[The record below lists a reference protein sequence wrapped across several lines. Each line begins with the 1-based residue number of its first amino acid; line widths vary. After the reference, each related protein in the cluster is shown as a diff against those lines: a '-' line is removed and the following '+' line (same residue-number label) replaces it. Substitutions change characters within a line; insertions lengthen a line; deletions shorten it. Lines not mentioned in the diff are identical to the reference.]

1 MQETQNNI
9 RHPIAL
15 ANEEPFALY
24 EGKLVRHGNLWADV
38 RQLAGRL
45 PDRPYVFN
53 LCENRYLF
61 CLSLLA
67 AASRGQICLLPPSSQ
82 MAVVREIIRD
92 YPGAY
97 LASESPPHLPDLEWF
112 AVKAPR
118 SGEIATETGID
129 WDHATLI
136 AFTSG
141 SSGKP
146 KPCTHSLATFRI
158 SADMAVRSLG
168 LCQQQW
174 LMVSTTPPQHMYGLE
189 TSVFWPLF
197 SSLVLHDGRPFFPE
211 DIRRAV
217 ETAPWPAMLAT
228 TPTHLRSLVKANSP
242 WAKLAGV
249 LSATDALSA
258 RLAHE
263 TDVALGQSPH
273 EIYGSTETLS
283 FASREPLRES
293 LWRPYTNIR
302 LIQDETGQTRLES
315 PHLQAPILLQ
325 DCFKLEADGQ
335 FAVLGRHSDIIKIGG
350 KRASLAELTRR
361 LKDIAGVEDGFCFVQ
376 EGEQGEARLGI
387 VVVSRLDKQG
397 IREGLRPYVDEV
409 FLPRKIHFV
418 ECLPRNEVG
427 KLAKAE
433 VEKLLA
439 GLSLR
444 CS

>member
-1 MQETQNNI
+1 M
-9 RHPIAL
+9 
-15 ANEEPFALY
+15 
-24 EGKLVRHGNLWADV
+24 
-38 RQLAGRL
+38 
-45 PDRPYVFN
+45 
-53 LCENRYLF
+53 
-61 CLSLLA
+61 
-67 AASRGQICLLPPSSQ
+67 
-82 MAVVREIIRD
+82 
-92 YPGAY
+92 
-97 LASESPPHLPDLEWF
+97 
-112 AVKAPR
+112 
-118 SGEIATETGID
+118 
-129 WDHATLI
+129 
-136 AFTSG
+136 
-141 SSGKP
+141 
-146 KPCTHSLATFRI
+146 
-158 SADMAVRSLG
+158 
-168 LCQQQW
+168 
-174 LMVSTTPPQHMYGLE
+174 
-189 TSVFWPLF
+189 
-197 SSLVLHDGRPFFPE
+197 
-211 DIRRAV
+211 
-217 ETAPWPAMLAT
+217 
-228 TPTHLRSLVKANSP
+228 
-242 WAKLAGV
+242 
-249 LSATDALSA
+249 
-258 RLAHE
+258 
-263 TDVALGQSPH
+263 
-273 EIYGSTETLS
+273 
-283 FASREPLRES
+283 RES

>member
-1 MQETQNNI
+1 MQKTQPDAP
-9 RHPIAL
+9 HPISL
-15 ANEEPFALY
+15 ANEEPFAIH
-24 EGKLVRHGNLWADV
+24 EGRLVRRGNFWSDV
-38 RQLAGRL
+38 RELAGRL

-82 MAVVREIIRD
+82 MAVIREIIRE

-97 LASESPPHLPDLEWF
+97 LASESTTHLPGLEWF
-112 AVKAPR
+112 AVEAPR
-118 SGEIATETGID
+118 SEEIATETGID
-129 WDHATLI
+129 WDCATLI

-146 KPCTHSLATFRI
+146 KPCAHNLATFKI
-158 SADMAVRSLG
+158 SADMAMRSLG
-168 LCQQQW
+168 FCQQQW

-211 DIRRAV
+211 DIRRVV
-217 ETAPWPAMLAT
+217 ETAPWPAVLAT
-228 TPTHLRSLVKANSP
+228 TPTHLRSLVKTNGP
-242 WAKLAGV
+242 WAKLVGV
-249 LSATDALSA
+249 LSATDALSEK
-258 RLAHE
+258 LAQE
-263 TDVALGQSPH
+263 TDAALGQSPQ

-325 DCFKLEADGQ
+325 DSIKVEANGQ
-335 FAVLGRHSDIIKIGG
+335 FAVLGRHSDLIKIGG

-387 VVVSRLDKQG
+387 VVVSKLDKQG
-397 IREGLRPYVDEV
+397 IREGLRPYLDEV

-433 VEKLLA
+433 VERLLA
-439 GLSLR
+439 GLA
-444 CS
+444 